1 MENCY
6 WMEYYMSSSRPGH
19 VEPNLAS
26 RGGNAVGAGRLQQ
39 EVEEDAVEE
48 LGLLLRRQVP
58 RVRNHLHRRLLPE
71 LPACM
76 HWDLILLFIS
86 SHSTEMLKM
95 VNK

>member
-1 MENCY
+1 
-6 WMEYYMSSSRPGH
+6 
-19 VEPNLAS
+19 
-26 RGGNAVGAGRLQQ
+26 
-39 EVEEDAVEE
+39 
-48 LGLLLRRQVP
+48 VP